1 MTELTEIFENSIN
14 LIFLLNPDLLEII
27 LLSLKVSSLALLFS
41 CIFSLPVGAFLA
53 VSKFSGRELLILIF
67 NSMMGLPPVFVGLV
81 LYIILSASGPLGALE
96 LIYTPAAMIIAQ
108 FFLITPIIVSLTRQ
122 VLEEMTREYDELL
135 NSLQANTKEKILTI
149 LWDARYSLLTC
160 ILAGLGRS
168 LSEVGAIIIVG
179 GNIAHVTRVMTTTML
194 LETTKGNLEIAI
206 ALGFVL
212 IFISI
217 LINLLVFVFFKIVD
231 FVQTVGAPRES
242 GEMTEEEFREIPVVQ
257 ESDP

>member
-1 MTELTEIFENSIN
+1 
-14 LIFLLNPDLLEII
+14 
-27 LLSLKVSSLALLFS
+27 
-41 CIFSLPVGAFLA
+41 
-53 VSKFSGRELLILIF
+53 
-67 NSMMGLPPVFVGLV
+67 MMGLPPVFVGLV

-217 LINLLVFVFFKIVD
+217 LINLLVFVLK
-231 FVQTVGAPRES
+231 
-242 GEMTEEEFREIPVVQ
+242 EFAQRY
-257 ESDP
+257 SYD

>member
-1 MTELTEIFENSIN
+1 
-14 LIFLLNPDLLEII
+14 
-27 LLSLKVSSLALLFS
+27 
-41 CIFSLPVGAFLA
+41 
-53 VSKFSGRELLILIF
+53 
-67 NSMMGLPPVFVGLV
+67 MGLPPVFVGLV

-135 NSLQANTKEKILTI
+135 KSLQANTKEKILTI

-212 IFISI
+212 IFISKSKR
-217 LINLLVFVFFKIVD
+217 INSKFFFIITVD
-231 FVQTVGAPRES
+231 YAN
-242 GEMTEEEFREIPVVQ
+242 
-257 ESDP
+257 

>member
-14 LIFLLNPDLLEII
+14 LIFLLNTDLLEII

-135 NSLQANTKEKILTI
+135 KSLQANTKEKILTI

-217 LINLLVFVFFKIVD
+217 LINLLVFVLK
-231 FVQTVGAPRES
+231 
-242 GEMTEEEFREIPVVQ
+242 EFAQRY
-257 ESDP
+257 SYD

>member
-1 MTELTEIFENSIN
+1 
-14 LIFLLNPDLLEII
+14 
-27 LLSLKVSSLALLFS
+27 
-41 CIFSLPVGAFLA
+41 
-53 VSKFSGRELLILIF
+53 
-67 NSMMGLPPVFVGLV
+67 MGLPPVFVGLV

-217 LINLLVFVFFKIVD
+217 LINLLVFVLK
-231 FVQTVGAPRES
+231 
-242 GEMTEEEFREIPVVQ
+242 EFAQRY
-257 ESDP
+257 SYD

>member
-1 MTELTEIFENSIN
+1 
-14 LIFLLNPDLLEII
+14 
-27 LLSLKVSSLALLFS
+27 
-41 CIFSLPVGAFLA
+41 
-53 VSKFSGRELLILIF
+53 
-67 NSMMGLPPVFVGLV
+67 MGLPPVFVGLV

-135 NSLQANTKEKILTI
+135 KSLQANTKEKILTI

-217 LINLLVFVFFKIVD
+217 LINL
-231 FVQTVGAPRES
+231 
-242 GEMTEEEFREIPVVQ
+242 
-257 ESDP
+257 

>member
-1 MTELTEIFENSIN
+1 
-14 LIFLLNPDLLEII
+14 
-27 LLSLKVSSLALLFS
+27 
-41 CIFSLPVGAFLA
+41 
-53 VSKFSGRELLILIF
+53 
-67 NSMMGLPPVFVGLV
+67 MGLPPVFVGLV

-135 NSLQANTKEKILTI
+135 KSLQANTKEKILTI

-217 LINLLVFVFFKIVD
+217 LINLLVFVLK
-231 FVQTVGAPRES
+231 
-242 GEMTEEEFREIPVVQ
+242 EFAQRY
-257 ESDP
+257 SYD

>member
-1 MTELTEIFENSIN
+1 
-14 LIFLLNPDLLEII
+14 
-27 LLSLKVSSLALLFS
+27 
-41 CIFSLPVGAFLA
+41 
-53 VSKFSGRELLILIF
+53 
-67 NSMMGLPPVFVGLV
+67 MGFPPVFVGLV

-135 NSLQANTKEKILTI
+135 KSLQANTKEKILTI

-217 LINLLVFVFFKIVD
+217 LINLLVFVLK
-231 FVQTVGAPRES
+231 
-242 GEMTEEEFREIPVVQ
+242 EFAQRY
-257 ESDP
+257 SYD

>member
-1 MTELTEIFENSIN
+1 
-14 LIFLLNPDLLEII
+14 
-27 LLSLKVSSLALLFS
+27 
-41 CIFSLPVGAFLA
+41 
-53 VSKFSGRELLILIF
+53 
-67 NSMMGLPPVFVGLV
+67 MGLPPVFVGLA

-135 NSLQANTKEKILTI
+135 KSLQANTKEKILTI

-217 LINLLVFVFFKIVD
+217 LINLLVFVLK
-231 FVQTVGAPRES
+231 
-242 GEMTEEEFREIPVVQ
+242 EFAQRY
-257 ESDP
+257 SYD